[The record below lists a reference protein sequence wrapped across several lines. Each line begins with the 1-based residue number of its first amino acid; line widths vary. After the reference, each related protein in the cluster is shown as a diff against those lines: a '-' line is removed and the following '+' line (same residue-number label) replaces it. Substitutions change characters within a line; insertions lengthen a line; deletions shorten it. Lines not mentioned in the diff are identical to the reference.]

1 MASQEQWKETHAA
14 KDKYCSAL
22 LQNPHVNYVG
32 VSVKIVAG
40 QYMDTPTIVVAVK
53 KKFSLAEL
61 KLKGEEGIAPTLDGV
76 PTDVIEDDLNLVKLD
91 LRDTEKEPIAQ
102 DLVGPMDPFAYDETM
117 ISGQSMAKY
126 STPSAYGTVGCF
138 VKVLTSRPQFP
149 GITAGNDYL
158 ITCQHN
164 VEGLK
169 TGDDAIV
176 PARKQ
181 SGKPPDKYVRTKY
194 ADGIDDPDTANADIA
209 ALAPKSGTKYANQI
223 PTSST
228 YIPFT
233 RVLDDWPTPLDK
245 VFKYGATTW
254 YTEGYVKAVNVS
266 SGGYDRIMT
275 VNGKKSGSRDTVFC
289 DTGDSGSAVVLLQD
303 QGQITGQIFAVN
315 DTTYQPGKGYT
326 QSYVYRMDLQ
336 LSTLAASWQLS

>member
-1 MASQEQWKETHAA
+1 MASQEQWKKTHAA

-22 LQNPHVNYVG
+22 LQNPHVNYVA

-40 QYMDTPTIVVAVK
+40 QYTGIPTIVVAVK
-53 KKFSLAEL
+53 KKLPLAEL
-61 KLKGEEGIAPTLDGV
+61 KEEERIAPTLDGV
-76 PTDVIEDDLNLVKLD
+76 PTDVIEDDLNLVKLGLED
-91 LRDTEKEPIAQ
+91 LEKEPTAQ
-102 DLVGPMDPFAYDETM
+102 CGSMDPFDYADTM

-126 STPSAYGTVGCF
+126 GTPSAYGTVGCF
-138 VKVLTSRPQFP
+138 MKVLTSHPQFP

-169 TGDDAIV
+169 TGDDAIIL
-176 PARKQ
+176 ARKL
-181 SGKPPDKYVRTKY
+181 SGNPPNKYVRTEY
-194 ADGIDDPDTANADIA
+194 ADGIEDPDTAKADVA

-275 VNGKKSGSRDTVFC
+275 VNGNKSSNCDTVFC
-289 DTGDSGSAVVLLQD
+289 DRGDSGSAVVLLQG
-303 QGQITGQIFAVN
+303 QGQITGQLFAGN